1 MLNDVGIALIIVI
14 VLALTFDFLN
24 GFHDT
29 ANAIATSVA
38 TRVLRPQTAI
48 LMAAVLNFAGA
59 LVSTNVASTIT
70 KGIVVGTLPEYVI
83 IAALVSAIIWNIL
96 TWYLGIP
103 SSSSHALIGSLI
115 GAAIAFTL
123 SFDKIMW
130 GDVLEKVI
138 IPLVTSPFLGF
149 VIGYFFMTLLYELL
163 RKLSQATVNRW
174 FSKIQIASAA
184 FMAFSHGNN
193 DAQKSMGIITMA
205 LLSAGVI
212 QTATVPWEVML
223 GCAVAMGIGTS
234 VGGRRII
241 KTMGVKMIKLQP
253 VQGFAAET
261 AAALVIQIASR
272 IGAPVSTTQIISSSI
287 MGVGASK
294 RFSAVNWSVVSSI
307 FKTWIFT
314 IPVCMGM
321 GALITFL
328 IQLFIK

>member
-1 MLNDVGIALIIVI
+1 MLSGFSVAIIIVI
-14 VLALTFDFLN
+14 VLALSFDFLN

-59 LVSTNVASTIT
+59 FMSTKVANTIT
-70 KGIVVGTLPEYVI
+70 QGIVVGTLPEYVI
-83 IAALVSAIIWNIL
+83 IGTLVSAIIWNIV
-96 TWYLGIP
+96 TWYFGIP

-123 SFDKIMW
+123 SFGSIMW
-130 GDVLEKVI
+130 VDVLAKVI
-138 IPLVTSPFLGF
+138 IPLIASPFLGF
-149 VIGYFFMTLLYELL
+149 IIGYFFMTLLYEVL
-163 RKLSQATVNRW
+163 RKVPQPVINKW
-174 FSKIQIASAA
+174 FSKIQILSAA
-184 FMAFSHGNN
+184 FMAFSHGSN

-205 LLSAGVI
+205 LLSAGI
-212 QTATVPWEVML
+212 IHTASVPWQVIL
-223 GCAVAMGIGTS
+223 ACALSMGIGTS
-234 VGGRRII
+234 IGGKRII
-241 KTMGVKMIKLQP
+241 KTMGFKMMKLRP

-261 AAALVIQIASR
+261 AAALVIQIATG

-294 RFSAVNWSVVSSI
+294 RFSAVNWSVASNI

-314 IPVCMGM
+314 IPVCMAM
-321 GALITFL
+321 GALITL
-328 IQLFIK
+328 GIKLFY